1 MRNRKIL
8 NCLVVLLSIF
18 VIVAFA
24 LSQIVGTDY
33 FKNMFW
39 VANVFLMCSI
49 LLDLNAW
56 SKLGLDVDKSKSK
69 TIRRSFDDST
79 TLLVVFYASVF
90 LIIIFFNQF
99 NKEVMTNNYVIIGYF
114 IITLEFE
121 LFMYLSIW
129 NAKKDTIKLLKGNK

>member
-1 MRNRKIL
+1 MRNKKIL
-8 NCLVVLLSIF
+8 RIAVILLGIWFVVSF
-18 VIVAFA
+18 G
-24 LSQIVGTDY
+24 LSQIIATDY

-39 VANVFLMCSI
+39 VSSVFFMCSV

-56 SKLGLDVDKSKSK
+56 SKLGLDVDKNKSR

-79 TLLVVFYASVF
+79 TLLVVFYASLF

-99 NKEVMTNNYVIIGYF
+99 NEEVMKNNYVIIGYF
-114 IITLEFE
+114 IMTLEFD

-129 NAKKDTIKLLKGNK
+129 NAKKDTAKLLKENK